1 MLVGVTGSIGSGKSS
16 VAKLLGKFLSAR
28 VFSADEICRQM
39 LEVDQPAYL
48 ELVVKRWGTKFLGA
62 DKKIDR
68 SLLRE
73 HVFLDLNIRESL
85 ESILH
90 PMVRTRLLEEKL
102 STPAQCFLVAE
113 VPLLHESGWENDFDG
128 IVCVAC
134 DTSHVIDR
142 VKQRDKVSAD
152 EVEKIITSQML
163 ASKKKKRADWVIDN
177 NGGFSETEVQVT
189 ALAETLKKK
198 FCHRG
203 SSQ

>member
-48 ELVVKRWGTKFLGA
+48 EFVKRWGTTFLGA

-68 SLLRE
+68 LLLRE
-73 HVFLDLNIRESL
+73 QVFLDLDIRESL

-90 PMVRTRLLEEKL
+90 PMVRTKLLEEKL
-102 STPAQCFLVAE
+102 STPSQRFMVAE
-113 VPLLHESGWENDFDG
+113 VPLLYESGWEQDFDS

-152 EVEKIITSQML
+152 EVEKIITSQMP

-189 ALAETLKKK
+189 ALADTLKKK

>member
-16 VAKLLGKFLSAR
+16 VAKLLGKYLSAR

-48 ELVVKRWGTKFLGA
+48 ELVKRWGTKFLGA
-62 DKKIDR
+62 DKKVDR

-73 HVFLDLNIRESL
+73 QVFLDLNIRESL

-113 VPLLHESGWENDFDG
+113 VPLLYESGWENDFDG

-177 NGGFSETEVQVT
+177 NGWFSETEVQVT

>member
-16 VAKLLGKFLSAR
+16 VAKLLGKLLSAR

-48 ELVVKRWGTKFLGA
+48 EFVKRWGTKFLGA

-68 SLLRE
+68 LLLRE
-73 HVFLDLNIRESL
+73 QVFLDLDIRESL

-90 PMVRTRLLEEKL
+90 PMVRTKLLEEKL
-102 STPAQCFLVAE
+102 STPSQCFMVAE
-113 VPLLHESGWENDFDG
+113 VPLLYESGWEQDFDS

-134 DTSHVIDR
+134 DTSRVIDR

-152 EVEKIITSQML
+152 EVEKIITSQMP

-189 ALAETLKKK
+189 ALADTLKKK

>member
-16 VAKLLGKFLSAR
+16 VAKLLGKLLSAR

-48 ELVVKRWGTKFLGA
+48 EFVKRWGTKFLGA

-73 HVFLDLNIRESL
+73 QIFLDLDIRESL

-90 PMVRTRLLEEKL
+90 PMVRTKLLEEKL
-102 STPAQCFLVAE
+102 STPSQCFMVAE
-113 VPLLHESGWENDFDG
+113 VPLLYESGWEHDFDS

-142 VKQRDKVSAD
+142 VKKRDKVSAD

-177 NGGFSETEVQVT
+177 NSGFSETEVQVT